1 MDGFNTAPHIS
12 GRFDEELESIHT
24 KIVAMGHLVEQ
35 QLSLAIKAFT
45 TGNVDLAMQVLKQ
58 DDLVDEYETI
68 IDAECVST
76 IALRQPTG
84 SDLSLLVAII
94 KATGELEGIAAKAE
108 GIADITI
115 QLKKMLPADTKQ
127 EIDSNGQ

>member
-12 GRFDEELESIHT
+12 GRFDGELESIHT
-24 KIVAMGHLVEQ
+24 KMVAMGHLVEQ

-58 DDLVDEYETI
+58 DDLVDEYETV

-84 SDLSLLVAII
+84 SDLSLLVAIL

-108 GIADITI
+108 GIADITL
-115 QLKKMLPADTKQ
+115 QLYQTKSV
-127 EIDSNGQ
+127 DSRG

>member
-1 MDGFNTAPHIS
+1 MDGFNTAPHVS
-12 GRFDEELESIHT
+12 GKFDKELESIHT

-35 QLSLAIKAFT
+35 QLSLALQAFT

-58 DDLVDEYETI
+58 DDLVDEYENI

-84 SDLSLLVAII
+84 CDLSLLIAVI
-94 KATGELEGIAAKAE
+94 KVTNELESIAAKAE
-108 GIADITI
+108 GIADITL
-115 QLKKMLPADTKQ
+115 QLYQTTQ
-127 EIDSNGQ
+127 VDSRD